1 MNIRMSDREGLAAL
15 VLRLRADGIADRN
28 LITALEKTP
37 RGFFVPPAHVDAAY
51 SSRSIPIDCGEVM
64 EGVDLSLQMLYLL
77 DLKPGQ
83 RVLEV
88 GTGSGFTAAIMA
100 HLVDRVLTV
109 DRYKTLATLAN
120 QRLAHLGLSN
130 VVVANGDG
138 RDWSEQQGAFD
149 RILVTAAFEEM
160 PRSFA
165 ERLVSGGRMITA
177 IGEAGRAQTLVRLTK
192 IGSRFERED
201 LFAVRFQPLHRGVAA
216 IL

>member
-15 VLRLRADGIADRN
+15 VLRLRADGIADTD

-37 RGFFVPPAHVDAAY
+37 RGFFVPPIHVDAAY
-51 SSRSIPIDCGEVM
+51 TPQSIPIECGEVM
-64 EGVDLSLQMLYLL
+64 EGVDLCVRMLHLL

-83 RVLEV
+83 RVLEI
-88 GTGSGFTAAIMA
+88 GTGSGFTAAVMA
-100 HLVDRVLTV
+100 HLVERVLTV
-109 DRYKTLATLAN
+109 DRYRTLANLAN

-138 RDWSEQQGAFD
+138 QDWSRQQGSFD
-149 RILVTAAFEEM
+149 RILVTSAFEEM

-177 IGEAGRAQTLVRLTK
+177 IGEAGRPQMLVQLTK

-201 LFAVRFQPLHRGVAA
+201 LFPVRFQPIHKGVAA